1 MEENKQRAYKKIYEF
16 HEKQYKEL
24 LERSKTE
31 SISFVEILKPLQMI
45 YNYTV
50 IEFENYMYNKTNKDK
65 NDI

>member
-1 MEENKQRAYKKIYEF
+1 MKENEQRTYKKICEF

-45 YNYTV
+45 HNYSF
-50 IEFENYMYNKTNKDK
+50 IEFKKLLNNRPTSENKD
-65 NDI
+65 

>member
-1 MEENKQRAYKKIYEF
+1 MEENKQKTYKKICEF
-16 HEKQYKEL
+16 HEKQYKQL

-31 SISFVEILKPLQMI
+31 PISFVEILKPLQMI

-50 IEFENYMYNKTNKDK
+50 IEFENYMHNKTSKDK